1 MRANTVANGFSA
13 IILAVAVIID
23 AGTVCVAQVPQRG
36 GTVTAV
42 YSVETHALF
51 SPAGGGGNALFTATK
66 VLERLIRLQ
75 HDGTFTPELATAWS
89 LSDDG
94 RTYTFQLRENVR
106 WHDGE
111 PFGAEDVEFTALAMW
126 QQLGANPM
134 LQRIAGARVAAPL
147 RVEISFHDPAPEFA
161 VLASLAGSGG
171 LVLPRHLYAGTDL
184 TRNPYNNKPVGT
196 GPFRFKEWV
205 RGSHVEFVRN
215 SDYWDA
221 PLPYLDKL
229 IIRYIQDRGAR
240 AAAMEAGEVQV
251 GVSTPLSRQD
261 INRLAETPR
270 FTVSQQGALAEFMNL
285 EMNLSNPILADLK
298 VRQAIAHAI
307 DRDFVANVLM
317 RGLGTAARGPI
328 APWQPFHNANVQQDY
343 PVDLDRARALL
354 DAAGYPQKRGGR
366 FTLHVVATPWY
377 EENAQMAALVRQQLR
392 RIGVETEI
400 ETPDRSAA
408 MRQIY
413 MDRDF
418 DIAISNN
425 VSYVDP
431 VLRTTLLYTSENIGR
446 TFGNASGYANPEV
459 DRIARAMLFET
470 NAQKRSAM
478 ADDFQRIVSR
488 DIPIIPI
495 AWKGNV
501 MIYDRTVHNVTARP
515 EVQYDSWKDMWVG
528 Q

>member
-1 MRANTVANGFSA
+1 MLT
-13 IILAVAVIID
+13 VAVIID
-23 AGTVCVAQVPQRG
+23 FGTVCIAQVPQRG

-42 YSVETHALF
+42 YSVETHTLF

-66 VLERLIRLQ
+66 VLERLIRLE
-75 HDGTFTPELATAWS
+75 HNGTFTPELATAWS
-89 LSDDG
+89 ISNDG
-94 RTYTFQLRENVR
+94 RTYTFELRQNVR

-111 PFGAEDVEFTALAMW
+111 PFSAEDVEFTAIAMW

-134 LQRIAGARVAAPL
+134 LQRITGARSSGPYRVA
-147 RVEISFHDPAPEFA
+147 VSFDDPTPEFA

-171 LVLPRHLYAGTDL
+171 LVLPKHLYEGTDL
-184 TRNPYNNKPVGT
+184 TQNSYNNKPVGT

-205 RGSHVEFVRN
+205 RGSHVEFVKN
-215 SDYWDA
+215 GDYWDA

-261 INRLAETPR
+261 INRLEATPR
-270 FTVSQQGALAEFMNL
+270 FVVSRQGALAEFMNL
-285 EMNLSNPILADLK
+285 EMNLSNPILANLQ
-298 VRQAIAHAI
+298 VRQAIAHSI
-307 DRDFVANVLM
+307 DRNFVANVLM
-317 RGLGTAARGPI
+317 RGLGTAASGPI
-328 APWQPFHNANVQQDY
+328 APWHPFFNMDVQQDY
-343 PVDLDRARALL
+343 AVDLEKARALL

-366 FTLHVVATPWY
+366 FTLRVVATPWY

-392 RIGVETEI
+392 RIGVETQI
-400 ETPDRSAA
+400 ATPDRSAA
-408 MRQIY
+408 IRQIY
-413 MDRDF
+413 VGRDF
-418 DIAISNN
+418 DIAVSNN

-446 TFGNASGYANPEV
+446 TFGNASGYSNPEV
-459 DRIARAMLFET
+459 DRIAQAMLFET
-470 NAQKRSAM
+470 NTQERSRM
-478 ADDFQRIVSR
+478 ADDLQRIVSS

-501 MIYDRTVHNVTARP
+501 MIYDRAVHNVTARP
-515 EVQYDSWKDMWVG
+515 EVQYDSWKDMWIE